1 MKRFFCTFVFLG
13 VLILVS
19 AASMP
24 QKQDEQKS
32 FKGNNLKVLPKN
44 ISYEELDSI
53 MDSFK
58 DALGVKCGHCHASQK
73 DNPRKMYFASDAKP
87 EKETA
92 RKMMRMTSRINRK
105 YFSPSDG
112 EAMIQV
118 QCQTCHRGN
127 AKPEIKRKASK

>member
-44 ISYEELDSI
+44 ISYEEFGFNHGL
-53 MDSFK
+53 F
-58 DALGVKCGHCHASQK
+58 
-73 DNPRKMYFASDAKP
+73 
-87 EKETA
+87 
-92 RKMMRMTSRINRK
+92 
-105 YFSPSDG
+105 
-112 EAMIQV
+112 
-118 QCQTCHRGN
+118 
-127 AKPEIKRKASK
+127 